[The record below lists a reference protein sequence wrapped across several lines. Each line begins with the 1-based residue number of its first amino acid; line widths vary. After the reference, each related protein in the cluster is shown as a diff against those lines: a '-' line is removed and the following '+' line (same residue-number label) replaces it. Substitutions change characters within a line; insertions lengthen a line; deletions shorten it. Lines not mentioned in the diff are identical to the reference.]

1 MYFFMKNICE
11 NFTSAQ
17 AIEAVPEVEA
27 LANAAAF
34 KGGSSLELVHLT
46 RTRT

>member
-1 MYFFMKNICE
+1 MYFFMKNIYE

-27 LANAAAF
+27 LANA
-34 KGGSSLELVHLT
+34 GGIQGRVFT
-46 RTRT
+46 

>member
-1 MYFFMKNICE
+1 MKNIYE

-17 AIEAVPEVEA
+17 AIEAVPEVKP
-27 LANAAAF
+27 LQMRAAF
-34 KGGSSLELVHLT
+34 KGESSLELVHLT